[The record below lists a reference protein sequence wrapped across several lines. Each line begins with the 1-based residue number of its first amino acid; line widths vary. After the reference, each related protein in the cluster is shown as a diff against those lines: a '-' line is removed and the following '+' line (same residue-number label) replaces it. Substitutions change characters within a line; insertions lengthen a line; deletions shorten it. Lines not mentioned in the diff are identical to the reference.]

1 MGTGLQDDLSSFCTA
16 ADDLDQA
23 SIVQVPELPEEF
35 DLFGKGGYEQGF
47 TLRSFEVEGF
57 VGAFAVD
64 GPVSSVRWLQWV
76 W

>member
-35 DLFGKGGYEQGF
+35 DLFGKWGYGQDF

-57 VGAFAVD
+57 VGSLAAG
-64 GPVSSVRWLQWV
+64 GPISSVRRLQWV